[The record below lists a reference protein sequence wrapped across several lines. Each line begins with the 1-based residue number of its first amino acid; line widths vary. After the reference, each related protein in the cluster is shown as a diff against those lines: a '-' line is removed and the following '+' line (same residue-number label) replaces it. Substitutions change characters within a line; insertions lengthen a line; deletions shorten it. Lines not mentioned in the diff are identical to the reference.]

1 MKTGA
6 SLPYNADMSHVEL
19 LLPFSIPPA
28 VLAQDLMRQ
37 LKAPHLAQLMK
48 RTRAPLTQSFEAFSQ
63 YLPHEIYL
71 TGKISLPTQKN
82 SAQSASPFKQQL
94 DCIGTHNQM
103 QKYGLLPNSGFW
115 FTLYPVHFHV
125 ANDHLVLIDQRRT
138 DISPNESLSLF
149 ETASAL
155 CQEAGKTLVFGD
167 AKTWFL
173 RADDWESMETVSK
186 DMACGRNIDIWMAK
200 GAPASAWRR
209 LQNEIQMAWF
219 AHKVNQE
226 REETGQLTVNSVWL
240 EAGSGELKPCP
251 DWTLVETDKTL
262 FAQQQAGANAKKDAK
277 APRQFF
283 CDALIEPSI
292 NSDWGQWFE
301 RLQGLDQTL
310 FKELH
315 SAVQDGLVTS
325 FQLTAS
331 DATQIACFVADP
343 LHQWKFWRK
352 PDLSPLFS
360 LVTP

>member
-1 MKTGA
+1 
-6 SLPYNADMSHVEL
+6 MSHVEL
-19 LLPFSIPPA
+19 LIPFSIPPA
-28 VLAQDLMRQ
+28 ALAQDLMRQ
-37 LKAPHLAQLMK
+37 LKAPHLAQLLK
-48 RTRAPLTQSFEAFSQ
+48 RTRAAITQNFEVFSQ
-63 YLPHEIYL
+63 NLPHEIYI
-71 TGKISLPTQKN
+71 TGQISVAKHKN
-82 SAQSASPFKQQL
+82 SASSLNQPKPQL
-94 DCIGTHNQM
+94 DRVGTYNEM
-103 QKYGLLPNSGFW
+103 QKYGLLPTSGFW

-149 ETASAL
+149 ETAAAL

-173 RADDWESMETVSK
+173 RADDWASLETVSK

-200 GAPASAWRR
+200 GVPASAWRR

-219 AHKVNQE
+219 AHKVNQD
-226 REETGQLTVNSVWL
+226 REDSRQLTVNSVWL
-240 EAGSGELKPCP
+240 EAGSRELITCP
-251 DWTLVETDKTL
+251 NWTVVEAGTFFFPQQLPDASAKQDDKTPMQL
-262 FAQQQAGANAKKDAK
+262 V
-277 APRQFF
+277 

-292 NSDWGQWFE
+292 NSDWGQWLE
-301 RLQGLDQTL
+301 RMQSLDQTL

-315 SAVQDGLVTS
+315 GAVLNGLVTS

-343 LHQWKFWRK
+343 LHRWKFWRK
-352 PDLSPLFS
+352 PDMTPLFS